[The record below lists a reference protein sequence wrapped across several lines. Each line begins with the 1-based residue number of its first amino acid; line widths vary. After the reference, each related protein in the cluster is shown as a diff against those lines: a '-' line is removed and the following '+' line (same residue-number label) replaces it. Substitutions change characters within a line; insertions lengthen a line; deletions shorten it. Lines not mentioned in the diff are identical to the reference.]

1 MTVKTTPVETTID
14 TLVIVGA
21 IQQATESVF
30 SMMLDLPVKIQ
41 PHQTVPQPDPVDG
54 VVALLGF
61 TGPWA
66 GTGVLFCDE
75 LFACRIGSA
84 MLMTEVTEINGDV
97 LDGLGEVANMVLG
110 NFKESL
116 ESHTGPLG
124 LSVPTVVYR
133 KNFSTRT
140 AIKSDWT
147 LVPFTSR
154 DQGRFEVRVCMQ
166 LRH

>member
-1 MTVKTTPVETTID
+1 MPVETAID
-14 TLVIVGA
+14 TSVIVGA
-21 IQQATESVF
+21 IQQATERVF
-30 SMMLDLPVKIQ
+30 SMMLGLEVEVQ

-75 LFACRIGSA
+75 RFACKIGSA

-124 LSVPTVVYR
+124 LSVPTVVYG
-133 KNFSTRT
+133 KNFSTRSS
-140 AIKSDWT
+140 IKSEWI
-147 LVPFTSR
+147 LVPFNSA
-154 DQGRFEVRVCMQ
+154 DDGRFEIRVCMQ
-166 LRH
+166 QCQ